1 MLTFKRVCFIS
12 TLCVLALTVGCAS
25 TSGPSVRYGD
35 SKGVETV
42 NTDFG
47 STDLQTI
54 AESMARSLLDSRVV
68 IDSREPPRVTVYDV
82 KNKTSEYIDTSA
94 ITAKIRSQL
103 TRSGRVRFT
112 VSTSEMQNQ
121 VDELKRQNQSGLYSA
136 QTQTRMGNMNGA
148 KYRVEGFIGSIVKQ
162 TKDVKD
168 VFYNFH
174 LSLINNETGDIE
186 WEDEKEIRKTAS
198 R

>member
-1 MLTFKRVCFIS
+1 MFNLKRIYLLAA
-12 TLCVLALTVGCAS
+12 LCVLALTVGCAS
-25 TSGPSVRYGD
+25 SPSVKYGD

-42 NTDFG
+42 NTNFG

-54 AESMARSLLDSRVV
+54 AEAMTRSLLESHVV
-68 IDSREPPRVTVYDV
+68 LESREPPRVTVYDV
-82 KNKTSEYIDTSA
+82 RNKTSEYIDTSA

-103 TRSGRVRFT
+103 TKSGRVRFT

-121 VDELKRQNQSGLYSA
+121 VDELKRQTQSGLYNT
-136 QTQTRMGNMNGA
+136 QTQTKMGNMNGA
-148 KYRVEGFIGSIVKQ
+148 KFRVEGFIGSIVKQ

-174 LSLINNETGDIE
+174 LSLINNETGEVE
-186 WEDEKEIRKTAS
+186 WEDEKEIRKTAT

>member
-1 MLTFKRVCFIS
+1 MLNLKRIAILGALSVLFITAGCS
-12 TLCVLALTVGCAS
+12 T
-25 TSGPSVRYGD
+25 PSVKYGD

-54 AESMARSLLDSRVV
+54 AEAMTRSLLESRVV
-68 IDSREPPRVTVYDV
+68 LESREPPRVTVYDV
-82 KNKTSEYIDTSA
+82 RNKTSEYIDTSA

-121 VDELKRQNQSGLYSA
+121 VDELKRQTQSGLYSA
-136 QTQTRMGNMNGA
+136 QNQTKMGNMNGA

-186 WEDEKEIRKTAS
+186 WEDEKEIRKTAT

>member
-1 MLTFKRVCFIS
+1 MFNLKRINLIAA
-12 TLCVLALTVGCAS
+12 LCVLILTAGCAS
-25 TSGPSVRYGD
+25 SPSVKCGD

-54 AESMARSLLDSRVV
+54 AEAMTRSLLESRVV
-68 IDSREPPRVTVYDV
+68 LDSREPPRVTVYDV
-82 KNKTSEYIDTSA
+82 RNKTSEYIDTSA

-121 VDELKRQNQSGLYSA
+121 VDELKRQTQSGLYSTQN
-136 QTQTRMGNMNGA
+136 QTKMGNMNGA
-148 KYRVEGFIGSIVKQ
+148 KFRVEGFIGSIVKQ
-162 TKDVKD
+162 NKDVKD

-186 WEDEKEIRKTAS
+186 WEDEKEIRKTAT